1 MPTVSVYLSDEMYR
15 YLLSRGKSASAVA
28 KRLLEEK
35 IREEME
41 KEQRGRGVKE
51 GREGEEVI
59 GDEWWE

>member
-15 YLLSRGKSASAVA
+15 YLLSKGESASAVA

-41 KEQRGRGVKE
+41 RRKRDLQGAF
-51 GREGEEVI
+51 
-59 GDEWWE
+59 DEMAGKAKG